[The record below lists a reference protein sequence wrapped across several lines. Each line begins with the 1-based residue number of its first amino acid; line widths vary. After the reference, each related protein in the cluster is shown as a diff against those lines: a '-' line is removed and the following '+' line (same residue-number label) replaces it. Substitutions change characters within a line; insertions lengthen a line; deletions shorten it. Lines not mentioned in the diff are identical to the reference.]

1 MASETQSESRKT
13 RRTANACV
21 ACRQS
26 KIKCSGDDPCQNC
39 QRRSVQCRFT
49 EGGTKVMVSEKSVQP
64 QSRVSSCGYTDRAQR
79 YLQDLQK
86 QVEERQRSPSGSILD
101 SGRQTVDTPLTY
113 RSPPSAH
120 LSSAPPP
127 YRPSIEAA
135 SVNSQTSHP
144 PYCSPQSQLRENFSP
159 GLKRTSEAA
168 FGPNTD
174 VNGECRI
181 DTSLAS
187 PALTAEG
194 SQQQSDPANKVPSSS
209 SYHGPGE
216 SPLSIWPSAFTIPSK
231 IIKNTRR
238 NRRTWIWLAPWST
251 WSFTLRLMLM
261 LGDKLQPGVHMIPP
275 QLIERDVYTIS
286 WNIRPPHEKPD
297 VTGLPSLDYAIY
309 MFHTFKFHLG
319 QTYRLFDEV
328 EFVNQIRDFYS
339 DAQLK
344 AEENRLWYVKF
355 LLILAFGTAFHST
368 QPLPSGEPPGSK
380 FFVRAMGL
388 MPDHTALWKDSLLA
402 IEVLAMV
409 GLYLYSIDERESA
422 HVYLGQAIRIAQLE
436 GLHTQLPDSELGSD
450 TVQSCRDLWWT
461 LYIMDRHFS
470 SSLGLPMSV
479 QDSDIST
486 PVNPPNVGSQ
496 EDSARSLQVNLSHLL
511 SVILTTL
518 YKPEKTP
525 LGQFLEQTKSIL
537 HTLAHHAQDIER
549 IISLKFRNSV
559 DTMPRGTRY
568 ITLLYHQCVI
578 VATRPLLLSVLKERL
593 DILGHPG
600 DENWESFLNQ
610 TAAVISTG
618 IKSAVKTLQIL
629 SSEYSL
635 LGKHLLSMTPA
646 GDPLG
651 ADKPAYIEVFLPY
664 DLEFTF
670 GAALHLNMAT
680 ALFPGVAD
688 DQGCRQLIHNILDN
702 MIARGNRLAAVR
714 KQELVYLES
723 QCQELVSQVQQQG
736 LQTLSLAVT
745 DETASELAR
754 KADEEQQQRLLA
766 AESMGLD
773 ADPVNMNCVHPPMT
787 SDMEFLDNIGISSEE
802 FMSIVHQIGDPDI
815 MPDKFGVVEDVV
827 IWVARS

>member
-1 MASETQSESRKT
+1 MASDAQKEPRKT

-49 EGGTKVMVSEKSVQP
+49 EGGAKVMVSEK
-64 QSRVSSCGYTDRAQR
+64 

-86 QVEERQRSPSGSILD
+86 RVEQQQRSPTNNIFDNAG
-101 SGRQTVDTPLTY
+101 QVDTTFTY
-113 RSPPSAH
+113 RSPPTA
-120 LSSAPPP
+120 SAPPP
-127 YRPSIEAA
+127 YRSSMDAA
-135 SVNSQTSHP
+135 SVHSQNSHP
-144 PYCSPQSQLRENFSP
+144 SYCSPPIPSSQVGDNYSP
-159 GLKRTSEAA
+159 GLKRTNDAA
-168 FGPNTD
+168 FGND
-174 VNGECRI
+174 VN
-181 DTSLAS
+181 
-187 PALTAEG
+187 
-194 SQQQSDPANKVPSSS
+194 V
-209 SYHGPGE
+209 
-216 SPLSIWPSAFTIPSK
+216 
-231 IIKNTRR
+231 
-238 NRRTWIWLAPWST
+238 WLAPWST

-261 LGDKLQPGVHMIPP
+261 LGDKLQPGGLNIPP
-275 QLIERDVYTIS
+275 QLIEEDVYKLS
-286 WNIRPPHEKPD
+286 WTQLDKAD
-297 VTGLPSLDYAIY
+297 VSGLPSLDYAIY
-309 MFHTFKFHLG
+309 LFHTFKFHLG

-339 DAQLK
+339 DAQSK

-355 LLILAFGTAFHST
+355 LLILAFGTAFLSS
-368 QPLPSGEPPGSK
+368 QPLPSKEPPGAK

-388 MPDHTALWKDSLLA
+388 MPDHTALWKDSLFA

-436 GLHTQLPDSELGSD
+436 GLHTQLPDNELGSE
-450 TVQSCRDLWWT
+450 TVTSCRDLWWT

-496 EDSARSLQVNLSHLL
+496 DDSARSLQVNLSHLL

-525 LGQFLEQTKSIL
+525 LDQFLEQTKSIL
-537 HTLAHHAQDIER
+537 HTLAHHAQEIER

-559 DTMPRGTRY
+559 DTMPRGTKY

-593 DILGHPG
+593 DILGQPG
-600 DENWESFLNQ
+600 NENSEAFLGQ

-629 SSEYSL
+629 TSEYSL
-635 LGKHLLSMTPA
+635 LE
-646 GDPLG
+646 
-651 ADKPAYIEVFLPY
+651 IFLPY

-688 DQGCRQLIHNILDN
+688 DQGCRLLIHQLLDN
-702 MIARGNRLAAVR
+702 MIARGNRLASVR
-714 KQELVYLES
+714 KQELVYLET
-723 QCQELVSQVQQQG
+723 QCQELVAQVQQQG

-745 DETASELAR
+745 DEDLAR
-754 KADEEQQQRLLA
+754 KADEEQQRLLA
-766 AESMGLD
+766 QETLGMEV
-773 ADPVNMNCVHPPMT
+773 PMNCVQNPMT

-802 FMSIVHQIGDPDI
+802 FLSIVHQIGDPDI
-815 MPDKFGVVEDVV
+815 MPENMLTLE
-827 IWVARS
+827 

>member
-1 MASETQSESRKT
+1 MASDAQKEPRKT

-49 EGGTKVMVSEKSVQP
+49 EGGAKVMVSEK
-64 QSRVSSCGYTDRAQR
+64 

-86 QVEERQRSPSGSILD
+86 RVEQQQRSPTNNIFDNAG
-101 SGRQTVDTPLTY
+101 QVDTTFTY
-113 RSPPSAH
+113 RSPPTA
-120 LSSAPPP
+120 SAPPP
-127 YRPSIEAA
+127 YRSSMDAA
-135 SVNSQTSHP
+135 SVHSQNSHP
-144 PYCSPQSQLRENFSP
+144 SYCSPPIPSSQVGDNYSP
-159 GLKRTSEAA
+159 GLKRTNDAA
-168 FGPNTD
+168 FGSD
-174 VNGECRI
+174 VNGECGV

-187 PALTAEG
+187 PALMVG
-194 SQQQSDPANKVPSSS
+194 SQQQSDPSVKDPATS
-209 SYHGPGE
+209 SYSQQTGE
-216 SPLSIWPSAFTIPSK
+216 SPLTIWPSAFTIPSK
-231 IIKNTRR
+231 IIKNTRK

-261 LGDKLQPGVHMIPP
+261 LGDKLQPGGLNIPP
-275 QLIERDVYTIS
+275 QLIEEDVYKLS
-286 WNIRPPHEKPD
+286 WTQLDKAD
-297 VTGLPSLDYAIY
+297 VSGLPSLDYAIY
-309 MFHTFKFHLG
+309 LFHTFKFHLG

-339 DAQLK
+339 DAQSK

-355 LLILAFGTAFHST
+355 LLILAFGTAFLSS
-368 QPLPSGEPPGSK
+368 QPLPSKEPPGAK

-388 MPDHTALWKDSLLA
+388 MPDHTALWKDSLFA

-422 HVYLGQAIRIAQLE
+422 HLGQAIRIAQLE
-436 GLHTQLPDSELGSD
+436 GLHTQLPDNELGSE
-450 TVQSCRDLWWT
+450 TVTSCRDLWWT

-496 EDSARSLQVNLSHLL
+496 DDSARSLQVNLSHLL

-525 LGQFLEQTKSIL
+525 LDQFLEQTKSIL
-537 HTLAHHAQDIER
+537 HTLAHHAQEIER

-559 DTMPRGTRY
+559 DTMPRGTKY

-593 DILGHPG
+593 DILGQPG
-600 DENWESFLNQ
+600 NENSEAFLGQ

-629 SSEYSL
+629 TSEYSL
-635 LGKHLLSMTPA
+635 LE
-646 GDPLG
+646 
-651 ADKPAYIEVFLPY
+651 IFLPY

-688 DQGCRQLIHNILDN
+688 DQGCRLLIHQLLDN
-702 MIARGNRLAAVR
+702 MIARGNRLASVR
-714 KQELVYLES
+714 KQELVYLET
-723 QCQELVSQVQQQG
+723 QCQELVAQVQQQG

-745 DETASELAR
+745 DEDLAR
-754 KADEEQQQRLLA
+754 KADEEQQRLLA
-766 AESMGLD
+766 QETLGMEV
-773 ADPVNMNCVHPPMT
+773 PMNCVQNPMT

-802 FMSIVHQIGDPDI
+802 FLSIVHQIGDPDI
-815 MPDKFGVVEDVV
+815 MPENMLTLE
-827 IWVARS
+827 

>member
-1 MASETQSESRKT
+1 MASDAQKEPRKT

-49 EGGTKVMVSEKSVQP
+49 EGGAKVMVSEK
-64 QSRVSSCGYTDRAQR
+64 

-86 QVEERQRSPSGSILD
+86 RVEQQQRSPTNNIFDNAG
-101 SGRQTVDTPLTY
+101 QVDTTFTY
-113 RSPPSAH
+113 RSPPTA
-120 LSSAPPP
+120 SAPPP
-127 YRPSIEAA
+127 YRSSMDAA
-135 SVNSQTSHP
+135 SVHSQNSHP
-144 PYCSPQSQLRENFSP
+144 SYCSPPIPSSQVGDNYSP
-159 GLKRTSEAA
+159 GLKRTNDAA
-168 FGPNTD
+168 FGND
-174 VNGECRI
+174 VN
-181 DTSLAS
+181 
-187 PALTAEG
+187 
-194 SQQQSDPANKVPSSS
+194 V
-209 SYHGPGE
+209 
-216 SPLSIWPSAFTIPSK
+216 
-231 IIKNTRR
+231 
-238 NRRTWIWLAPWST
+238 WLAPWST

-261 LGDKLQPGVHMIPP
+261 LGDKLQPGGLNIPP
-275 QLIERDVYTIS
+275 QLIEEDVYKLS
-286 WNIRPPHEKPD
+286 WTQLEKAD
-297 VTGLPSLDYAIY
+297 VSGLPSLDYAIY
-309 MFHTFKFHLG
+309 LFHTFKFHLG

-339 DAQLK
+339 DAQSK

-355 LLILAFGTAFHST
+355 LLILAFGTAFLSS
-368 QPLPSGEPPGSK
+368 QPLPSKEPPGAK

-388 MPDHTALWKDSLLA
+388 MPDHTALWKDSLFA

-436 GLHTQLPDSELGSD
+436 GLHTQLPDNELGSE
-450 TVQSCRDLWWT
+450 TVTSCRDLWWT

-496 EDSARSLQVNLSHLL
+496 DDSARSLQVNLSHLL

-525 LGQFLEQTKSIL
+525 LDQFLEQTKSIL
-537 HTLAHHAQDIER
+537 HTLAHHAQEIER

-559 DTMPRGTRY
+559 DTMPRGTKY

-593 DILGHPG
+593 DILGQPG
-600 DENWESFLNQ
+600 NENSEAFLGQ

-629 SSEYSL
+629 TSEYSL
-635 LGKHLLSMTPA
+635 LE
-646 GDPLG
+646 
-651 ADKPAYIEVFLPY
+651 IFLPY

-688 DQGCRQLIHNILDN
+688 DQGCRLLIHQLLDN
-702 MIARGNRLAAVR
+702 MIARGNRLASVR
-714 KQELVYLES
+714 KQELVYLET
-723 QCQELVSQVQQQG
+723 QCQELVAQVQQQG

-745 DETASELAR
+745 DEDLAR
-754 KADEEQQQRLLA
+754 KADEEQQRLLA
-766 AESMGLD
+766 QETLGMEV
-773 ADPVNMNCVHPPMT
+773 PINCVQNPMT

-802 FMSIVHQIGDPDI
+802 FLSIVHQIGDPDI
-815 MPDKFGVVEDVV
+815 MPENMLTLE
-827 IWVARS
+827 

>member
-1 MASETQSESRKT
+1 MASESEPRKT
-13 RRTANACV
+13 RRTANA
-21 ACRQS
+21 
-26 KIKCSGDDPCQNC
+26 
-39 QRRSVQCRFT
+39 
-49 EGGTKVMVSEKSVQP
+49 
-64 QSRVSSCGYTDRAQR
+64 

-86 QVEERQRSPSGSILD
+86 QVELHQRSSSVN
-101 SGRQTVDTPLTY
+101 TNTETPF
-113 RSPPSAH
+113 P
-120 LSSAPPP
+120 SAPPP
-127 YRPSIEAA
+127 YRS
-135 SVNSQTSHP
+135 TS
-144 PYCSPQSQLRENFSP
+144 YCSPSGSFSS
-159 GLKRTSEAA
+159 GIKRTSDSA
-168 FGPNTD
+168 FGVGSTL
-174 VNGECRI
+174 
-181 DTSLAS
+181 SS
-187 PALTAEG
+187 PALTVE
-194 SQQQSDPANKVPSSS
+194 QQQSDSGSRGLYQQQS
-209 SYHGPGE
+209 Q

-231 IIKNTRR
+231 IIKNTRK

-261 LGDKLQPGVHMIPP
+261 LGDSLQPGGDMIPP
-275 QLIERDVYTIS
+275 QLIESDVYTLS

-309 MFHTFKFHLG
+309 LFHTFKFHLG

-339 DAQLK
+339 DAQSK

-355 LLILAFGTAFHST
+355 LLILAFGTAFNASQRVLST
-368 QPLPSGEPPGSK
+368 EPPGSK

-436 GLHTQLPDSELGSD
+436 GLHTQLPDSELGSE
-450 TVQSCRDLWWT
+450 TVTRCRDLWWT

-486 PVNPPNVGSQ
+486 PVNPPNIGSQ
-496 EDSARSLQVNLSHLL
+496 DDSARSLQVNLSHLL

-525 LGQFLEQTKSIL
+525 LDQFLEQTRAIL
-537 HTLAHHAQDIER
+537 HTLAHHAQEIEK
-549 IISLKFRNSV
+549 IISMKFRNSV
-559 DTMPRGTRY
+559 DTMPRGTKY

-593 DILGHPG
+593 DILGQPG
-600 DENWESFLNQ
+600 DENSEAFLGQ

-629 SSEYSL
+629 TSEYSL
-635 LGKHLLSMTPA
+635 L
-646 GDPLG
+646 
-651 ADKPAYIEVFLPY
+651 EVFLPY

-688 DQGCRQLIHNILDN
+688 DQNSRLQVHQLLDN
-702 MIARGNRLAAVR
+702 MIARGNRLASVR
-714 KQELVYLES
+714 KQELVYLEA
-723 QCQELVSQVQQQG
+723 QCQELVAQVQQQG

-745 DETASELAR
+745 DETDSELAR
-754 KADEEQQQRLLA
+754 KADEELL
-766 AESMGLD
+766 ETMQGG
-773 ADPVNMNCVHPPMT
+773 
-787 SDMEFLDNIGISSEE
+787 SDLEFLDNIGISSEE
-802 FMSIVHQIGDPDI
+802 FMSIVQQIGDPDI
-815 MPDKFGVVEDVV
+815 MPENMLTLE
-827 IWVARS
+827 

>member
-1 MASETQSESRKT
+1 MASDAQKEPRKT

-49 EGGTKVMVSEKSVQP
+49 EGGAKVMVSEK
-64 QSRVSSCGYTDRAQR
+64 

-86 QVEERQRSPSGSILD
+86 RVEQQQRSPTNNIFDNAG
-101 SGRQTVDTPLTY
+101 QVDTTFTY
-113 RSPPSAH
+113 RSPPTA
-120 LSSAPPP
+120 SAPPP
-127 YRPSIEAA
+127 YRSSMDAA
-135 SVNSQTSHP
+135 SVHSQNSHP
-144 PYCSPQSQLRENFSP
+144 SYCSPPIPSSQVGDNYSP
-159 GLKRTSEAA
+159 GLKRTNDAA
-168 FGPNTD
+168 FGSD
-174 VNGECRI
+174 VNGECGV

-187 PALTAEG
+187 PALMVG
-194 SQQQSDPANKVPSSS
+194 SQQQSDPSVKDPATS
-209 SYHGPGE
+209 SYSQQTGE
-216 SPLSIWPSAFTIPSK
+216 SPLTIWPSAFTIPSK
-231 IIKNTRR
+231 IIKNTRK

-261 LGDKLQPGVHMIPP
+261 LGDKLQPGGLNIPP
-275 QLIERDVYTIS
+275 QLIEEDAS
-286 WNIRPPHEKPD
+286 
-297 VTGLPSLDYAIY
+297 PSLDYAIY
-309 MFHTFKFHLG
+309 LFHTFKFHLG

-339 DAQLK
+339 DAQSK

-355 LLILAFGTAFHST
+355 LLILAFGTAFLSS
-368 QPLPSGEPPGSK
+368 QPLPSKEPPGAK

-388 MPDHTALWKDSLLA
+388 MPDHTALWKDSLFA

-422 HVYLGQAIRIAQLE
+422 HLGQAIRIAQLE
-436 GLHTQLPDSELGSD
+436 GLHTQLPDNELGSE
-450 TVQSCRDLWWT
+450 TVTSCRDLWWT

-496 EDSARSLQVNLSHLL
+496 DDSARSLQVNLSHLL

-525 LGQFLEQTKSIL
+525 LDQFLEQTKSIL
-537 HTLAHHAQDIER
+537 HTLAHHAQEIER

-559 DTMPRGTRY
+559 DTMPRGTKY

-593 DILGHPG
+593 DILGQPG
-600 DENWESFLNQ
+600 NENSEAFLGQ

-629 SSEYSL
+629 TSEYSL
-635 LGKHLLSMTPA
+635 LE
-646 GDPLG
+646 
-651 ADKPAYIEVFLPY
+651 IFLPY

-688 DQGCRQLIHNILDN
+688 DQGCRLLIHQLLDN
-702 MIARGNRLAAVR
+702 MIARGNRLASVR
-714 KQELVYLES
+714 KQELVYLET
-723 QCQELVSQVQQQG
+723 QCQELVAQVQQQG

-745 DETASELAR
+745 DEDLAR
-754 KADEEQQQRLLA
+754 KADEEQQRLLA
-766 AESMGLD
+766 QETLGMEV
-773 ADPVNMNCVHPPMT
+773 PMNCVQNPMT

-802 FMSIVHQIGDPDI
+802 FLSIVHQIGDPDI
-815 MPDKFGVVEDVV
+815 MPENMLTLE
-827 IWVARS
+827 

>member
-1 MASETQSESRKT
+1 MDEEQNQPRKT

-26 KIKCSGDDPCQNC
+26 KIKCSGNDPCQNC
-39 QRRSVQCRFT
+39 LRRSMQCHFN
-49 EGGTKVMVSEKSVQP
+49 EGGAKVMVSE
-64 QSRVSSCGYTDRAQR
+64 R

-86 QVEERQRSPSGSILD
+86 QVEQYQRSPSTTILGS
-101 SGRQTVDTPLTY
+101 RQNVDTPYTY
-113 RSPPSAH
+113 RSPPSATI
-120 LSSAPPP
+120 SSAPPP
-127 YRPSIEAA
+127 YRSSIEA
-135 SVNSQTSHP
+135 SSTS
-144 PYCSPQSQLRENFSP
+144 YCSPSISQPHSFTSN
-159 GLKRTSEAA
+159 LKRTRDAA
-168 FGPNTD
+168 FGD
-174 VNGECRI
+174 LNGECGV
-181 DTSLAS
+181 DASLAS
-187 PALTAEG
+187 PALTVEG
-194 SQQQSDPANKVPSSS
+194 SHSDQQSHPDPTSKDPPSSS
-209 SYHGPGE
+209 SYQQQDE

-231 IIKNTRR
+231 IIKNTRK

-261 LGDKLQPGVHMIPP
+261 LGDKLQPGGDMIPP
-275 QLIERDVYTIS
+275 QLLEDDVYTLS

-297 VTGLPSLDYAIY
+297 VTGLPSLDHAIY
-309 MFHTFKFHLG
+309 LFHTFKFHLG

-328 EFVNQIRDFYS
+328 EFVNEIRDFYS
-339 DAQLK
+339 DAQTK

-355 LLILAFGTAFHST
+355 LLILAFGTAFHSS
-368 QPLPSGEPPGSK
+368 QRMPSNEPPGSK

-436 GLHTQLPDSELGSD
+436 GLHTQLPDSELGSE
-450 TVQSCRDLWWT
+450 TVTRCRDLWWT

-496 EDSARSLQVNLSHLL
+496 HDSARSLQVNLSHLL

-537 HTLAHHAQDIER
+537 HTLAHHAQEIEK

-559 DTMPRGTRY
+559 DTMPR
-568 ITLLYHQCVI
+568 
-578 VATRPLLLSVLKERL
+578 ATRPLLLSVLKERL
-593 DILGHPG
+593 DILGQPG
-600 DENWESFLNQ
+600 DQNSEAFLGQ

-629 SSEYSL
+629 TSEYSL
-635 LGKHLLSMTPA
+635 
-646 GDPLG
+646 
-651 ADKPAYIEVFLPY
+651 
-664 DLEFTF
+664 LEFTF

-688 DQGCRQLIHNILDN
+688 DQNSRHLVHQLLDN
-702 MIARGNRLAAVR
+702 MIARGNRLANVR
-714 KQELVYLES
+714 KRELVYLEA
-723 QCQELVSQVQQQG
+723 QCQELVAQVQQQG

-745 DETASELAR
+745 DEMEM
-754 KADEEQQQRLLA
+754 QCG
-766 AESMGLD
+766 AESGGM
-773 ADPVNMNCVHPPMT
+773 
-787 SDMEFLDNIGISSEE
+787 SDLEFLDNIGISSEE
-802 FMSIVHQIGDPDI
+802 FMSIVQQIGDPDI
-815 MPDKFGVVEDVV
+815 MPENMLTLE
-827 IWVARS
+827 

>member
-1 MASETQSESRKT
+1 MAADTQSEPRKA

-49 EGGTKVMVSEKSVQP
+49 EGGTKVMVSEK
-64 QSRVSSCGYTDRAQR
+64 
-79 YLQDLQK
+79 YLQELQK
-86 QVEERQRSPSGSILD
+86 QVEEHRRSPSSTTFD
-101 SGRQTVDTPLTY
+101 SQKQPGDAPYHSSPTAQAASAPPQY
-113 RSPPSAH
+113 RSPLDIPT
-120 LSSAPPP
+120 
-127 YRPSIEAA
+127 IQT
-135 SVNSQTSHP
+135 QTSL
-144 PYCSPQSQLRENFSP
+144 PYCSPPVSQSQLADQFSP
-159 GLKRTSEAA
+159 GLKRTSDVA
-168 FGPNTD
+168 FGPNGD
-174 VNGECRI
+174 VNGECRA
-181 DTSLAS
+181 DTALAS

-194 SQQQSDPANKVPSSS
+194 TQQHAAPSDPAQVPAFQ
-209 SYHGPGE
+209 PTD

-231 IIKNTRR
+231 IIKNTRK

-261 LGDKLQPGVHMIPP
+261 LGDKLQPGAQMIPP
-275 QLIERDVYTIS
+275 QLVENDIYTIS
-286 WNIRPPHEKPD
+286 WNAQSPHDLPD
-297 VTGLPSLDYAIY
+297 ISGLPSLDHAIY
-309 MFHTFKFHLG
+309 LFYTFKFHLG

-328 EFVNQIRDFYS
+328 EFENQIREFYAN
-339 DAQLK
+339 AQQK
-344 AEENRLWYVKF
+344 AVENRLWYVKF
-355 LLILAFGTAFHST
+355 LLILAFGTAFHTS
-368 QPLPSGEPPGSK
+368 QPTLDNEPPGSK

-402 IEVLAMV
+402 IEVLAMA

-436 GLHTQLPDSELGSD
+436 GLHTQLPESELDSQ
-450 TVQSCRDLWWT
+450 TLTSCRDLWWT

-470 SSLGLPMSV
+470 SSLGIPMSV
-479 QDSDIST
+479 QDSDIT
-486 PVNPPNVGSQ
+486 TTVNPPNIGSQ
-496 EDSARSLQVNLSHLL
+496 GDSARSLQVNLSHLL

-525 LGQFLEQTKSIL
+525 LVTFLEQTRAIL
-537 HTLAHHAQDIER
+537 HTLAHHAQEIER
-549 IISLKFRNSV
+549 IITLKFQNSV

-593 DILGHPG
+593 DMLGHPG
-600 DENWESFLNQ
+600 DENWESFLSQ

-629 SSEYSL
+629 TTEYSL
-635 LGKHLLSMTPA
+635 L
-646 GDPLG
+646 
-651 ADKPAYIEVFLPY
+651 EVFLPY

-688 DQGCRQLIHNILDN
+688 DQGCRQLGHQILDN
-702 MIARGNRLAAVR
+702 MISRGNRVAAVR
-714 KQELVYLES
+714 KQELVYLEV
-723 QCQELVSQVQQQG
+723 QCQELIAQVQQQG
-736 LQTLSLAVT
+736 LQTLSLAAP

-754 KADEEQQQRLLA
+754 KVDEEQQQRLLSAETDASA
-766 AESMGLD
+766 ALSMGPD
-773 ADPVNMNCVHPPMT
+773 SINPMHCVHPHLT
-787 SDMEFLDNIGISSEE
+787 SNLEFLDNIGISSED
-802 FMSIVHQIGDPDI
+802 FLTIVQQIGDPDT
-815 MPDKFGVVEDVV
+815 MPENMLTLE
-827 IWVARS
+827 

>member
-1 MASETQSESRKT
+1 MASDAQKEPRKT

-49 EGGTKVMVSEKSVQP
+49 EGGAKVMVSEK
-64 QSRVSSCGYTDRAQR
+64 

-86 QVEERQRSPSGSILD
+86 RVEQQQRSPTNSIFD
-101 SGRQTVDTPLTY
+101 NAGQVDTTFTY
-113 RSPPSAH
+113 RSPPTA
-120 LSSAPPP
+120 SAPPP
-127 YRPSIEAA
+127 YRSSMDAA
-135 SVNSQTSHP
+135 SVHSQNSHP
-144 PYCSPQSQLRENFSP
+144 SYCSPPIPSSQVGDNYSP
-159 GLKRTSEAA
+159 GLKRTNDAA
-168 FGPNTD
+168 FGND
-174 VNGECRI
+174 VN
-181 DTSLAS
+181 
-187 PALTAEG
+187 
-194 SQQQSDPANKVPSSS
+194 V
-209 SYHGPGE
+209 
-216 SPLSIWPSAFTIPSK
+216 
-231 IIKNTRR
+231 
-238 NRRTWIWLAPWST
+238 WLAPWST

-261 LGDKLQPGVHMIPP
+261 LGDKLQPGGLNIPP
-275 QLIERDVYTIS
+275 QLIEEDVYKLS
-286 WNIRPPHEKPD
+286 WTQLEKAD
-297 VTGLPSLDYAIY
+297 VSGLPSLDYAIY
-309 MFHTFKFHLG
+309 LFHTFKFHLG

-339 DAQLK
+339 DAQSK

-355 LLILAFGTAFHST
+355 LLILAFGTAFLSS
-368 QPLPSGEPPGSK
+368 QPLPSKEPPGAK

-388 MPDHTALWKDSLLA
+388 MPDHTALWKDSLFA

-436 GLHTQLPDSELGSD
+436 GLHTQLPDNELGSE
-450 TVQSCRDLWWT
+450 TVTSCRDLWWT

-479 QDSDIST
+479 QDNDIST

-496 EDSARSLQVNLSHLL
+496 DDSARSLQVNLSHLL

-525 LGQFLEQTKSIL
+525 LDQFLEQTKSIL
-537 HTLAHHAQDIER
+537 HTLAHHAQEIER

-559 DTMPRGTRY
+559 DTMPRGTKY

-593 DILGHPG
+593 DILGQPG
-600 DENWESFLNQ
+600 NENSEAFLGQ

-629 SSEYSL
+629 TSEYSL
-635 LGKHLLSMTPA
+635 LE
-646 GDPLG
+646 
-651 ADKPAYIEVFLPY
+651 IFLPY

-688 DQGCRQLIHNILDN
+688 DQGCRLLIHQLLDN
-702 MIARGNRLAAVR
+702 MIARGNRLASVR
-714 KQELVYLES
+714 KQELVYLET
-723 QCQELVSQVQQQG
+723 QCQELVAQVQQQG

-745 DETASELAR
+745 DEDLAR
-754 KADEEQQQRLLA
+754 KADEEQQRLLA
-766 AESMGLD
+766 QETLGMEV
-773 ADPVNMNCVHPPMT
+773 PMNCVQNPMT

-802 FMSIVHQIGDPDI
+802 FLSIVHQIGDPDI
-815 MPDKFGVVEDVV
+815 MPENMLTLE
-827 IWVARS
+827 

>member
-1 MASETQSESRKT
+1 MASDAQKEPRKT

-49 EGGTKVMVSEKSVQP
+49 EGGAKVMVSEK
-64 QSRVSSCGYTDRAQR
+64 

-86 QVEERQRSPSGSILD
+86 RVEQQQRSPTNNIFDNAG
-101 SGRQTVDTPLTY
+101 QVDTTFTY
-113 RSPPSAH
+113 RSPPTA
-120 LSSAPPP
+120 SAPPP
-127 YRPSIEAA
+127 YRSSMDAA
-135 SVNSQTSHP
+135 SVHSQNSHP
-144 PYCSPQSQLRENFSP
+144 SYCSPPIPSSQVGDNYSP
-159 GLKRTSEAA
+159 GLKRTNDAA
-168 FGPNTD
+168 FGND
-174 VNGECRI
+174 VN
-181 DTSLAS
+181 DPATSS
-187 PALTAEG
+187 Y
-194 SQQQSDPANKVPSSS
+194 SQQT
-209 SYHGPGE
+209 GE
-216 SPLSIWPSAFTIPSK
+216 SPLTIWPSAFTIPSK
-231 IIKNTRR
+231 IIKNTRK

-261 LGDKLQPGVHMIPP
+261 LGDKLQPGGLNIPP
-275 QLIERDVYTIS
+275 QLIEEDVYKLS
-286 WNIRPPHEKPD
+286 WTQLEKAD
-297 VTGLPSLDYAIY
+297 VSGLPSLDYAIY
-309 MFHTFKFHLG
+309 LFHTFKFHLG

-339 DAQLK
+339 DAQSK

-355 LLILAFGTAFHST
+355 LLILAFGTAFLSS
-368 QPLPSGEPPGSK
+368 QPLPSKEPPGAK

-388 MPDHTALWKDSLLA
+388 MPDHTALWKDSLFA

-436 GLHTQLPDSELGSD
+436 GLHTQLPDNELGSE
-450 TVQSCRDLWWT
+450 TVTSCRDLWWT

-479 QDSDIST
+479 QDNDIST

-496 EDSARSLQVNLSHLL
+496 DDSARSLQVNLSHLL
-511 SVILTTL
+511 SVILTSKFQSEESPSTSDLSAL

-525 LGQFLEQTKSIL
+525 LDQFLEQTKSIL
-537 HTLAHHAQDIER
+537 HTLAHHAQEIER

-559 DTMPRGTRY
+559 DTMPRGTKY

-593 DILGHPG
+593 DILGQPG
-600 DENWESFLNQ
+600 NENSEAFLGQ

-629 SSEYSL
+629 TSEYSL
-635 LGKHLLSMTPA
+635 LE
-646 GDPLG
+646 
-651 ADKPAYIEVFLPY
+651 IFLPY

-688 DQGCRQLIHNILDN
+688 DQGCRLLIHQLLDN
-702 MIARGNRLAAVR
+702 MIARGNRLASVR
-714 KQELVYLES
+714 KQELVYLET
-723 QCQELVSQVQQQG
+723 QCQELVAQVQQQG

-745 DETASELAR
+745 DEDLAR
-754 KADEEQQQRLLA
+754 KADEEQQRLLTQ
-766 AESMGLD
+766 ETLGMEV
-773 ADPVNMNCVHPPMT
+773 PMNCVQNPMT

-802 FMSIVHQIGDPDI
+802 FLSIVHQIGDPDI
-815 MPDKFGVVEDVV
+815 MPENMLTLE
-827 IWVARS
+827 

>member
-1 MASETQSESRKT
+1 MASDAQKEPRKT

-49 EGGTKVMVSEKSVQP
+49 EGGAKVMVSEK
-64 QSRVSSCGYTDRAQR
+64 

-86 QVEERQRSPSGSILD
+86 RVEQQQRSPTNNIFDNAG
-101 SGRQTVDTPLTY
+101 QVDTTFTY
-113 RSPPSAH
+113 RSPPTA
-120 LSSAPPP
+120 SAPPP
-127 YRPSIEAA
+127 YRSSMDAA
-135 SVNSQTSHP
+135 SVHSQNSHP
-144 PYCSPQSQLRENFSP
+144 SYCSPPIPSSQVGDNYSP
-159 GLKRTSEAA
+159 GLKRTNDAA
-168 FGPNTD
+168 FGND
-174 VNGECRI
+174 VN
-181 DTSLAS
+181 
-187 PALTAEG
+187 
-194 SQQQSDPANKVPSSS
+194 V
-209 SYHGPGE
+209 
-216 SPLSIWPSAFTIPSK
+216 
-231 IIKNTRR
+231 
-238 NRRTWIWLAPWST
+238 WLAPWST

-261 LGDKLQPGVHMIPP
+261 LGDKLQPGGLNIPP
-275 QLIERDVYTIS
+275 QLIEEDVYKLS
-286 WNIRPPHEKPD
+286 WTQLEKAD
-297 VTGLPSLDYAIY
+297 VSGLPSLDYAIY
-309 MFHTFKFHLG
+309 LFHTFKFHLG

-339 DAQLK
+339 DAQSK

-355 LLILAFGTAFHST
+355 LLILAFGTAFLSS
-368 QPLPSGEPPGSK
+368 QPLPSKEPPGAK

-388 MPDHTALWKDSLLA
+388 MPDHTALWKDSLFA

-436 GLHTQLPDSELGSD
+436 GLHTQLPDNELGSE
-450 TVQSCRDLWWT
+450 TVTSCRDLWWT

-479 QDSDIST
+479 QDNDIST

-496 EDSARSLQVNLSHLL
+496 DDSARSLQVNLSHLL

-525 LGQFLEQTKSIL
+525 LDQFLEQTKSIL
-537 HTLAHHAQDIER
+537 HTLAHHAQEIER

-559 DTMPRGTRY
+559 DTMPRGTKY

-593 DILGHPG
+593 DILGQPG
-600 DENWESFLNQ
+600 NENSEAFLGQ

-629 SSEYSL
+629 TSEYSL
-635 LGKHLLSMTPA
+635 LE
-646 GDPLG
+646 
-651 ADKPAYIEVFLPY
+651 IFLPY

-688 DQGCRQLIHNILDN
+688 DQGCRLLIHQLLDN
-702 MIARGNRLAAVR
+702 MIARGNRLASVR
-714 KQELVYLES
+714 KQELVYLET
-723 QCQELVSQVQQQG
+723 QCQELVAQVQQQG

-745 DETASELAR
+745 DEYLAR
-754 KADEEQQQRLLA
+754 KADEEQQRLLTQ
-766 AESMGLD
+766 ETLGMEV
-773 ADPVNMNCVHPPMT
+773 PMNCVQNPMT

-802 FMSIVHQIGDPDI
+802 FLSIVHQIGDPDI
-815 MPDKFGVVEDVV
+815 MPENMLTLE
-827 IWVARS
+827 

>member
-1 MASETQSESRKT
+1 MASDAQKEPRKT

-49 EGGTKVMVSEKSVQP
+49 EGGAKVMVSEK
-64 QSRVSSCGYTDRAQR
+64 

-86 QVEERQRSPSGSILD
+86 RVEQQQRSPTNNIFD
-101 SGRQTVDTPLTY
+101 SAGQVDTTFTY
-113 RSPPSAH
+113 RSPPTA
-120 LSSAPPP
+120 SAPPP
-127 YRPSIEAA
+127 YRSSMDAA
-135 SVNSQTSHP
+135 SVHSQNSHP
-144 PYCSPQSQLRENFSP
+144 SYCSPPIPSSQVGDNYSP
-159 GLKRTSEAA
+159 GLKRTNDAA
-168 FGPNTD
+168 FGND
-174 VNGECRI
+174 VN
-181 DTSLAS
+181 
-187 PALTAEG
+187 
-194 SQQQSDPANKVPSSS
+194 V
-209 SYHGPGE
+209 
-216 SPLSIWPSAFTIPSK
+216 
-231 IIKNTRR
+231 
-238 NRRTWIWLAPWST
+238 WLAPWST

-261 LGDKLQPGVHMIPP
+261 LGDKLQPGGLNIPP
-275 QLIERDVYTIS
+275 QLIEEDVYKLS
-286 WNIRPPHEKPD
+286 WTQLEKAD
-297 VTGLPSLDYAIY
+297 VCGLPSLDYAIY
-309 MFHTFKFHLG
+309 LFHTFKFHLG

-339 DAQLK
+339 DAQSK

-355 LLILAFGTAFHST
+355 LLILAFGTAFLSS
-368 QPLPSGEPPGSK
+368 QPLPSKEPPGAK

-388 MPDHTALWKDSLLA
+388 MPDHTALWKDSLFA

-436 GLHTQLPDSELGSD
+436 GLHTQLPDNELGSE
-450 TVQSCRDLWWT
+450 TVTSCRDLWWT

-496 EDSARSLQVNLSHLL
+496 DDSARSLQVNLSHLL

-525 LGQFLEQTKSIL
+525 LDQFLEQTKSIL
-537 HTLAHHAQDIER
+537 HTLAHHAQEIER

-559 DTMPRGTRY
+559 DTMPRGTKY

-593 DILGHPG
+593 DILGQPG
-600 DENWESFLNQ
+600 NENSEAFLGQ

-629 SSEYSL
+629 TSEYSL
-635 LGKHLLSMTPA
+635 LE
-646 GDPLG
+646 
-651 ADKPAYIEVFLPY
+651 IFLPY

-688 DQGCRQLIHNILDN
+688 DQGCRLLIHQLLDN
-702 MIARGNRLAAVR
+702 MIARGNRLASVR
-714 KQELVYLES
+714 KQELVYLET
-723 QCQELVSQVQQQG
+723 QCQELVAQVQQQG

-745 DETASELAR
+745 DEDLAR
-754 KADEEQQQRLLA
+754 KADEEQQRLLA
-766 AESMGLD
+766 QETLGMEV
-773 ADPVNMNCVHPPMT
+773 PINCVQNPMT

-802 FMSIVHQIGDPDI
+802 FLSIVHQIGDPDI
-815 MPDKFGVVEDVV
+815 MPGNMLTLE
-827 IWVARS
+827 

>member
-1 MASETQSESRKT
+1 MASGAQKEPRKT

-49 EGGTKVMVSEKSVQP
+49 EGGAKVMVSEK
-64 QSRVSSCGYTDRAQR
+64 

-86 QVEERQRSPSGSILD
+86 RVEQQQRSPSSNIFDNAGQLD
-101 SGRQTVDTPLTY
+101 TAFTY
-113 RSPPSAH
+113 RSPPTA
-120 LSSAPPP
+120 SAPPP
-127 YRPSIEAA
+127 YRSSMDAA
-135 SVNSQTSHP
+135 SVHSQNSHP
-144 PYCSPQSQLRENFSP
+144 SYCSPPISSSQVGGDNYSP
-159 GLKRTSEAA
+159 GLKRTNDAA
-168 FGPNTD
+168 FGND
-174 VNGECRI
+174 VNGECGV

-187 PALTAEG
+187 PALTVG
-194 SQQQSDPANKVPSSS
+194 SQQQQSDPSVKDPATS
-209 SYHGPGE
+209 SYSQQTGE
-216 SPLSIWPSAFTIPSK
+216 SPLTIWPSAFTIPSK
-231 IIKNTRR
+231 IIKNTRK

-261 LGDKLQPGVHMIPP
+261 LGDKLQPGGLNIPP
-275 QLIERDVYTIS
+275 QLIEEDVYKLS
-286 WNIRPPHEKPD
+286 WTQLDKAD
-297 VTGLPSLDYAIY
+297 VSGLPSLDYAIY
-309 MFHTFKFHLG
+309 LFHTFKFHLG

-339 DAQLK
+339 DAQNK

-355 LLILAFGTAFHST
+355 LMILAFGTAFLSS
-368 QPLPSGEPPGSK
+368 QPLPSKEPPGAK

-388 MPDHTALWKDSLLA
+388 MPDHTALWKDSLFA

-422 HVYLGQAIRIAQLE
+422 HLGQAIRIAQLE
-436 GLHTQLPDSELGSD
+436 GLHTQLPDNELGSE
-450 TVQSCRDLWWT
+450 TVTSCRDLWWT

-496 EDSARSLQVNLSHLL
+496 DDSARSLQVNLSHLL

-525 LGQFLEQTKSIL
+525 LDQFLEQTKSIL
-537 HTLAHHAQDIER
+537 HTLAHHAQEIER
-549 IISLKFRNSV
+549 IISLKFKNSV
-559 DTMPRGTRY
+559 DTMPRGTKY

-593 DILGHPG
+593 DILGQPG
-600 DENWESFLNQ
+600 DENSEAFLGQ

-629 SSEYSL
+629 TSEYSL
-635 LGKHLLSMTPA
+635 L
-646 GDPLG
+646 
-651 ADKPAYIEVFLPY
+651 EVFLPY

-688 DQGCRQLIHNILDN
+688 DQGCRQLIHQLLDN
-702 MIARGNRLAAVR
+702 MIARGNRLASVR
-714 KQELVYLES
+714 KQELVYLEA
-723 QCQELVSQVQQQG
+723 QCQELVAQVQQQG

-745 DETASELAR
+745 DEDLAR
-754 KADEEQQQRLLA
+754 KADEEQQRLLA
-766 AESMGLD
+766 QETLGMEA
-773 ADPVNMNCVHPPMT
+773 PMNCLQNPMT

-802 FMSIVHQIGDPDI
+802 FLSIVHQIGDPDI
-815 MPDKFGVVEDVV
+815 MPENMLTLE
-827 IWVARS
+827 

>member
-1 MASETQSESRKT
+1 MASDAQKEPRKT

-49 EGGTKVMVSEKSVQP
+49 EGGAKVMVSEK
-64 QSRVSSCGYTDRAQR
+64 

-86 QVEERQRSPSGSILD
+86 RVEQQQRSPTNNIFDNAG
-101 SGRQTVDTPLTY
+101 QVDTTFTY
-113 RSPPSAH
+113 RSPPTA
-120 LSSAPPP
+120 SAPPP
-127 YRPSIEAA
+127 YRSSMDAA
-135 SVNSQTSHP
+135 SVHSQNSHP
-144 PYCSPQSQLRENFSP
+144 SYCSPPIPSSQVGDNYSP
-159 GLKRTSEAA
+159 GLKRTNDAA
-168 FGPNTD
+168 FGND
-174 VNGECRI
+174 VN
-181 DTSLAS
+181 DPATSS
-187 PALTAEG
+187 Y
-194 SQQQSDPANKVPSSS
+194 SQQT
-209 SYHGPGE
+209 GE
-216 SPLSIWPSAFTIPSK
+216 SPLTIWPSAFTIPSK
-231 IIKNTRR
+231 IIKNTRK

-261 LGDKLQPGVHMIPP
+261 LGDKLQPGGLNIPP
-275 QLIERDVYTIS
+275 QLIEEDVYKLS
-286 WNIRPPHEKPD
+286 WTQLEKAD
-297 VTGLPSLDYAIY
+297 VSGLPSLDYAIY
-309 MFHTFKFHLG
+309 LFHTFKFHLG

-339 DAQLK
+339 DAQSK

-355 LLILAFGTAFHST
+355 LLILAFGTAFLSS
-368 QPLPSGEPPGSK
+368 QPLPSKEPPGAK

-388 MPDHTALWKDSLLA
+388 MPDHTALWKDSLFA

-436 GLHTQLPDSELGSD
+436 GLHTQLPDNELGSE
-450 TVQSCRDLWWT
+450 TVTSCRDLWWT

-479 QDSDIST
+479 QDNDIST

-496 EDSARSLQVNLSHLL
+496 DDSARSLQVNLSHLL
-511 SVILTTL
+511 SVILTSKFQSEESPSISDLSAL

-525 LGQFLEQTKSIL
+525 LDQFLEQTKSIL
-537 HTLAHHAQDIER
+537 HTLAHHAQEIER

-559 DTMPRGTRY
+559 DTMPRGTKY

-593 DILGHPG
+593 DILGQPG
-600 DENWESFLNQ
+600 NENSEAFLGQ

-629 SSEYSL
+629 TSEYSL
-635 LGKHLLSMTPA
+635 LE
-646 GDPLG
+646 
-651 ADKPAYIEVFLPY
+651 IFLPY

-688 DQGCRQLIHNILDN
+688 DQGCRLLIHQLLDN
-702 MIARGNRLAAVR
+702 MIARGNRLASVR
-714 KQELVYLES
+714 KQELVYLET
-723 QCQELVSQVQQQG
+723 QCQELVAQVQQQG

-745 DETASELAR
+745 DEDLAR
-754 KADEEQQQRLLA
+754 KADEEQQRLLA
-766 AESMGLD
+766 QETLGMEV
-773 ADPVNMNCVHPPMT
+773 PMNCVQNPMT

-802 FMSIVHQIGDPDI
+802 FLSIVHQIGDPDI
-815 MPDKFGVVEDVV
+815 MPENMLTLE
-827 IWVARS
+827 

>member
-1 MASETQSESRKT
+1 MASDAQKEPRKT

-49 EGGTKVMVSEKSVQP
+49 EGGAKVMVSEK
-64 QSRVSSCGYTDRAQR
+64 

-86 QVEERQRSPSGSILD
+86 RVEQQQRSPTNSIFD
-101 SGRQTVDTPLTY
+101 NAGQVDTTFTY
-113 RSPPSAH
+113 RSPPTA
-120 LSSAPPP
+120 SAPPP
-127 YRPSIEAA
+127 YRSSMDAA
-135 SVNSQTSHP
+135 SVHSQNSHP
-144 PYCSPQSQLRENFSP
+144 SYCSPPIPSSQVGDNYSP
-159 GLKRTSEAA
+159 GLKRTNDAA
-168 FGPNTD
+168 FGND
-174 VNGECRI
+174 VN
-181 DTSLAS
+181 DPATSS
-187 PALTAEG
+187 Y
-194 SQQQSDPANKVPSSS
+194 SQQT
-209 SYHGPGE
+209 GE
-216 SPLSIWPSAFTIPSK
+216 SPLTIWPSAFTIPSK
-231 IIKNTRR
+231 IIKNTRK

-261 LGDKLQPGVHMIPP
+261 LGDKLQPGGLNIPP
-275 QLIERDVYTIS
+275 QLIEEDVYKLS
-286 WNIRPPHEKPD
+286 WTQLEKAD
-297 VTGLPSLDYAIY
+297 VSGLPSLDYAIY
-309 MFHTFKFHLG
+309 LFHTFKFHLG

-339 DAQLK
+339 DAQSK

-355 LLILAFGTAFHST
+355 LLILAFGTAFLSS
-368 QPLPSGEPPGSK
+368 QPLPSKEPPGAK

-388 MPDHTALWKDSLLA
+388 MPDHTALWKDSLFA

-436 GLHTQLPDSELGSD
+436 GLHTQLPDNELGSE
-450 TVQSCRDLWWT
+450 TVTSCRDLWWT

-479 QDSDIST
+479 QDNDIST

-496 EDSARSLQVNLSHLL
+496 DDSARSLQVNLSHLL
-511 SVILTTL
+511 SVILTSKFQSEESPSISDLSAL

-525 LGQFLEQTKSIL
+525 LDQFLEQTKSIL
-537 HTLAHHAQDIER
+537 HTLAHHAQEIER

-559 DTMPRGTRY
+559 DTMPRGTKY

-593 DILGHPG
+593 DILGQPG
-600 DENWESFLNQ
+600 NENSEAFLGQ

-629 SSEYSL
+629 TSEYSL
-635 LGKHLLSMTPA
+635 LE
-646 GDPLG
+646 
-651 ADKPAYIEVFLPY
+651 IFLPY

-688 DQGCRQLIHNILDN
+688 DQGCRLLIHQLLDN
-702 MIARGNRLAAVR
+702 MIARGNRLASVR
-714 KQELVYLES
+714 KQELVYLET
-723 QCQELVSQVQQQG
+723 QCQELVAQVQQQG

-745 DETASELAR
+745 DEDLAR
-754 KADEEQQQRLLA
+754 KADEEQQRLLA
-766 AESMGLD
+766 QETLGMEV
-773 ADPVNMNCVHPPMT
+773 PMNCVQNPMT

-802 FMSIVHQIGDPDI
+802 FLSIVHQIGDPDI
-815 MPDKFGVVEDVV
+815 MPENMLTLE
-827 IWVARS
+827 

>member
-1 MASETQSESRKT
+1 MASDAQKEPRKT
-13 RRTANACV
+13 RRTANAG
-21 ACRQS
+21 RS
-26 KIKCSGDDPCQNC
+26 KGDGIREVRHQ
-39 QRRSVQCRFT
+39 
-49 EGGTKVMVSEKSVQP
+49 VSL
-64 QSRVSSCGYTDRAQR
+64 SRPSLTNPR

-86 QVEERQRSPSGSILD
+86 RVEQQQRSPTNNIFDNAG
-101 SGRQTVDTPLTY
+101 QVDTTFTY
-113 RSPPSAH
+113 RSPPTA
-120 LSSAPPP
+120 SAPPP
-127 YRPSIEAA
+127 YRSSMDAA
-135 SVNSQTSHP
+135 SVHSQNSHP
-144 PYCSPQSQLRENFSP
+144 SYCSPPIPSSQVGDNYSP
-159 GLKRTSEAA
+159 GLKRTNDAA
-168 FGPNTD
+168 FGND
-174 VNGECRI
+174 VN
-181 DTSLAS
+181 
-187 PALTAEG
+187 G
-194 SQQQSDPANKVPSSS
+194 SQQQSDPSVKDPATS
-209 SYHGPGE
+209 SYSQQTGE
-216 SPLSIWPSAFTIPSK
+216 SPLTIWPSAFTIPSK
-231 IIKNTRR
+231 IIKNTRK

-261 LGDKLQPGVHMIPP
+261 LGDKLQPGGLNIPP
-275 QLIERDVYTIS
+275 QLIEEDVYKLS
-286 WNIRPPHEKPD
+286 WTQLEKAD
-297 VTGLPSLDYAIY
+297 VSGLPSLDYAIY
-309 MFHTFKFHLG
+309 LFHTFKFHLG

-339 DAQLK
+339 DAQSK

-355 LLILAFGTAFHST
+355 LLILAFGTAFLSS
-368 QPLPSGEPPGSK
+368 QPLPSKEPPGAK

-388 MPDHTALWKDSLLA
+388 MPDHTALWKDSLFA

-436 GLHTQLPDSELGSD
+436 GLHTQLPDNELGSE
-450 TVQSCRDLWWT
+450 TVTSCRDLWWT

-496 EDSARSLQVNLSHLL
+496 DDSARSLQVNLSHLL

-525 LGQFLEQTKSIL
+525 LDQFLEQTKSIL
-537 HTLAHHAQDIER
+537 HTLAHHAQEIER

-559 DTMPRGTRY
+559 DTMPRGTKY
-568 ITLLYHQCVI
+568 ITLLYHQPQCVI

-593 DILGHPG
+593 DILGQPG
-600 DENWESFLNQ
+600 NENSEAFLGQ

-629 SSEYSL
+629 TSEYSL
-635 LGKHLLSMTPA
+635 LE
-646 GDPLG
+646 
-651 ADKPAYIEVFLPY
+651 IFLPY

-688 DQGCRQLIHNILDN
+688 DQGCRLLIHQLLDN
-702 MIARGNRLAAVR
+702 MIARGNRLASVR
-714 KQELVYLES
+714 KQELVYLET
-723 QCQELVSQVQQQG
+723 QCQELVAQVQQQG

-745 DETASELAR
+745 DEDLAR
-754 KADEEQQQRLLA
+754 KADEEQQRLLA
-766 AESMGLD
+766 QETLGMEV
-773 ADPVNMNCVHPPMT
+773 PMNCVQNPMT

-802 FMSIVHQIGDPDI
+802 FLSIVHQIGDPDI
-815 MPDKFGVVEDVV
+815 MPENMLTLE
-827 IWVARS
+827 

>member
-1 MASETQSESRKT
+1 MASETQSEPRKT
-13 RRTANACV
+13 RRTANA
-21 ACRQS
+21 
-26 KIKCSGDDPCQNC
+26 
-39 QRRSVQCRFT
+39 
-49 EGGTKVMVSEKSVQP
+49 
-64 QSRVSSCGYTDRAQR
+64 

-86 QVEERQRSPSGSILD
+86 QVEEHRRSPSGSILD
-101 SGRQTVDTPLTY
+101 SGRQTIDTPLTY
-113 RSPPSAH
+113 RSPPSAQ

-127 YRPSIEAA
+127 YRQSLEAA
-135 SVNSQTSHP
+135 SVQSQTSHP
-144 PYCSPQSQLRENFSP
+144 PYCSPQSQLRDNFSP
-159 GLKRTSEAA
+159 GLKRTSDAA

-436 GLHTQLPDSELGSD
+436 GLHTQLPDNELGSD
-450 TVQSCRDLWWT
+450 TVRSCRDLWWT

-525 LGQFLEQTKSIL
+525 LGQFLEQTKAIL
-537 HTLAHHAQDIER
+537 HTLAHHAQEIER

-568 ITLLYHQCVI
+568 ITLLYHQCVV

-629 SSEYSL
+629 TSEYSL
-635 LGKHLLSMTPA
+635 L
-646 GDPLG
+646 
-651 ADKPAYIEVFLPY
+651 EVFLPY

-688 DQGCRQLIHNILDN
+688 DQGCRQLVHNILDN
-702 MIARGNRLAAVR
+702 MIARGNRLATVR

-766 AESMGLD
+766 AESMGMD
-773 ADPVNMNCVHPPMT
+773 ADTVNMNCVHPPMT

-815 MPDKFGVVEDVV
+815 MPDSMLTLE
-827 IWVARS
+827 